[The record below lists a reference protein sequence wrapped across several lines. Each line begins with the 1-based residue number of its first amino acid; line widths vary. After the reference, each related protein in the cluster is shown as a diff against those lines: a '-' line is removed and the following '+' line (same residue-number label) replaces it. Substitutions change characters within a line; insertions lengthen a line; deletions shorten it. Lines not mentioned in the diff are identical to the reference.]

1 MRGRYGRQ
9 SRLSTWRSA
18 DPLASFS
25 LSHKRRE
32 DLLDPHICHPCSRG
46 APDLPALSFDRSL
59 RQAGLCMPTD
69 AGSLLIRRERGW
81 ASQVSLRPLPV
92 AFLDLEDVALGVA
105 EIASAAARLSVPF
118 DPGDLLHP
126 ARNKL
131 AARGFNVGHHIPI
144 LVAGLVVRRLAA
156 ALDELEH
163 TRFAEIELD
172 PARAGRQFGQPQHLA
187 VEPALRIKIPGI
199 RPSPPRSACSKTATP
214 AQRPANAGEHLPSAR
229 TPSTP
234 TPRAIHHLVACP

>member
-1 MRGRYGRQ
+1 MADNPGYRHGDPPIRSHHSACRTNGEKTY
-9 SRLSTWRSA
+9 STPIFA
-18 DPLASFS
+18 TLAPEEPQIF
-25 LSHKRRE
+25 RRW
-32 DLLDPHICHPCSRG
+32 
-46 APDLPALSFDRSL
+46 SFDRSL

-199 RPSPPRSACSKTATP
+199 RPSPPRSACSKTDT
-214 AQRPANAGEHLPSAR
+214 RRSAGR
-229 TPSTP
+229 T
-234 TPRAIHHLVACP
+234 H